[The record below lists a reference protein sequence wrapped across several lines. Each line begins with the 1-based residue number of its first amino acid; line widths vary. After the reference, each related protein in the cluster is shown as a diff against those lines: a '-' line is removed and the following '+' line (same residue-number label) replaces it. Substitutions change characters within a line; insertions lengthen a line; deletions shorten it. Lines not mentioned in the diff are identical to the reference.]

1 MKAEEFVSLI
11 GKLKPNKT
19 DFVNKD
25 YPEEYKSLVLSKYN
39 IKRNKNDY
47 LVKVNELLTLIAN
60 YNLSELD
67 ICDFHFLSEVDFYYF
82 GNIFL
87 FGSHDIFWIGYY
99 IDTLEVFAYDLV
111 KEEVFLKCA
120 LGPEEF
126 LDALHRL
133 KLIDSKL
140 LTDRN
145 FTENYE
151 LIIEEEIK
159 ICSQLA
165 GGDDYIKFYKY
176 LFDMD

>member
-1 MKAEEFVSLI
+1 M
-11 GKLKPNKT
+11 
-19 DFVNKD
+19 
-25 YPEEYKSLVLSKYN
+25 
-39 IKRNKNDY
+39 
-47 LVKVNELLTLIAN
+47 
-60 YNLSELD
+60 
-67 ICDFHFLSEVDFYYF
+67 SEVDFYSF

-87 FGSHDIFWIGYY
+87 LGSHDIFWIGYY

-111 KEEVFLKCA
+111 KDEVFLKCA

-140 LTDRN
+140 LTDIN